1 MAMEFEIEKF
11 NGSNFGLWK
20 MKMKAILRKENCLET
35 ISERLENVE
44 DKKWEQMD
52 GNVVA
57 NLHLVVANSILSSIS
72 ELQST
77 KEIWDTLTNLY
88 DAKLLHNKIFLKRK
102 LYALQMLES
111 TLVIEHIST
120 LKTLFSQLS
129 VMEHYIEE

>member
-11 NGSNFGLWK
+11 NGSNFGMWK

-72 ELQST
+72 ELQLT
-77 KEIWDTLTNLY
+77 KEI
-88 DAKLLHNKIFLKRK
+88 
-102 LYALQMLES
+102 
-111 TLVIEHIST
+111 
-120 LKTLFSQLS
+120 
-129 VMEHYIEE
+129 

>member
-129 VMEHYIEE
+129 VMEHYI